1 MSLEHTFER
10 IAAALEQIAANGEL
24 VNKMITSEPES
35 TLKAELIAKIAED
48 PEPVTK
54 TTRKKV
60 TRKKA
65 PVAEEPE
72 EVEVEAEQSIDIADV
87 RRVMVQLRAYDT
99 VDEKVGEKVGMA
111 ILAEYDATRLSQLQ
125 ESDYAMVV
133 EKAQT
138 WLDAQ

>member
-72 EVEVEAEQSIDIADV
+72 EVEAEQSIDIADV